1 MFERLVVQGSRTT
14 TAGCVID
21 GSAYLFDELGRWFA
35 VDHDRASC
43 GVCEGVFPISGSV
56 DSWLDNGTAM
66 VKDMDLVPCPCGS
79 NYVLA
84 DPSTTVFHSSESD
97 ALGAAHAITHEAAGH
112 VSLAEH
118 DEQFTLLDGARRPL
132 ANVRYRIVTD
142 TGQIFT
148 GITDTAGQTARIVT
162 DAAASLKIYTKGH

>member
-1 MFERLVVQGSRTT
+1 
-14 TAGCVID
+14 
-21 GSAYLFDELGRWFA
+21 
-35 VDHDRASC
+35 
-43 GVCEGVFPISGSV
+43 
-56 DSWLDNGTAM
+56 
-66 VKDMDLVPCPCGS
+66 MDLVPCPCGS

-142 TGQIFT
+142 
-148 GITDTAGQTARIVT
+148 V
-162 DAAASLKIYTKGH
+162 AASLKIYTKGH